1 MLQILRGLIYKG
13 NCKYPCCFCL
23 YDNYDY
29 ERHLKRSWPLRDDFV
44 VGEHSVQN
52 EPLINSEDIILPA
65 LHLKLGLVKQFVKYM
80 NKNSPAFEAIVE
92 MFPR

>member
-23 YDNYDY
+23 LDNYDY
-29 ERHLKRSWPLRDDFV
+29 ERSWPMRDDFV

-52 EPLINSEDIILPA
+52 EPLINSEDIILSA
-65 LHLKLGLVKQFVKYM
+65 LHLKLELVKQFVKYM
-80 NKNSPAFEAIVE
+80 N
-92 MFPR
+92 